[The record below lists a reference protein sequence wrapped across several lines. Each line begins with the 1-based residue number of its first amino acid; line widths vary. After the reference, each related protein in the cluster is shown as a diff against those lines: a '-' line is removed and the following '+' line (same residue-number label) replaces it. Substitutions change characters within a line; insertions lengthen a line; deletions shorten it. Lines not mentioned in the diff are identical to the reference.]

1 MTKPPRILILSA
13 SVGAGHLRAAEAL
26 ELALRET
33 APDAFVRN
41 LDVMDLTN
49 RAFRRFYSRGYL
61 GLMNRA
67 PTSTA
72 TSTISSTALSARRSP
87 VPTACGWPWSG

>member
-13 SVGAGHLRAAEAL
+13 SVGAGHLRAAEAV

-41 LDVMDLTN
+41 VDVMDWTN

-67 PTSTA
+67 PTSTV
-72 TSTISSTALSARRSP
+72 TFTTSSTAPSASRSRA
-87 VPTACGWPWSG
+87 PTGCAWRWSG